1 MITKRKGGRIILLET
16 VTYSND
22 SMTIILHKDLLNVF
36 VEGLVG
42 LDEVV
47 HPTLLKVFLQQ
58 EIETFIN
65 DDSFQDFLT
74 RVAGDIF
81 EEVSE
86 ELHKKSLEV

>member
-1 MITKRKGGRIILLET
+1 MLET

-65 DDSFQDFLT
+65 DDDFQDVLT
-74 RVAGDIF
+74 EVARNLF
-81 EEVSE
+81 EEVAE
-86 ELHKKSLEV
+86 GLRKKSLEV

>member
-1 MITKRKGGRIILLET
+1 MLET
-16 VTYSND
+16 VTYNND
-22 SMTIILHKDLLNVF
+22 SMTISLHKELLNVF

-58 EIETFIN
+58 EIETLIN
-65 DDSFQDFLT
+65 DDDFQDFLT
-74 RVAGDIF
+74 RVAGEIF

-86 ELHKKSLEV
+86 ELHKKPLQV

>member
-1 MITKRKGGRIILLET
+1 
-16 VTYSND
+16 
-22 SMTIILHKDLLNVF
+22 MTIILHKDLLNVF

-65 DDSFQDFLT
+65 DDDFQGFLT

-86 ELHKKSLEV
+86 GLRKKSLEL